1 MKCPICKKETKVIDS
16 RALEEGTIIR
26 RRRMCLW
33 CKFRFSTHEEM
44 ELLNFKIRKKD
55 GTLQAYDRNKLLAGI
70 ERSCEKR
77 PVGHEEILKLVSNI
91 EKKLSDRKKPVVSSK
106 TIGNLVINQLKGMD
120 EVAYL
125 RFASVYKSFD
135 SADKFKKELAS
146 LKNSKIKKYKK
157 NK

>member
-26 RRRMCLW
+26 RRRACLW

-44 ELLNFKIRKKD
+44 ELLNFKIKKKD
-55 GTLQAYDRNKLLAGI
+55 GSLQAYDRNKLLEGI

-77 PVGHEEILKLVSNI
+77 PVKQEQILKLISHI
-91 EKKLSDRKKPVVSSK
+91 EKKLMDRKKPVVSSK
-106 TIGNLVINQLKGMD
+106 VIGNLVVEQLKKID

-135 SADKFKKELAS
+135 SAEKFKKELAN
-146 LKNSKIKKYKK
+146 LKNTKK
-157 NK
+157 